1 FNTEKFITYSFLWL
15 GILANIISHIIKIK
29 RRPKPLKYQE

>member
-1 FNTEKFITYSFLWL
+1 FITFSFIWL
-15 GILANIISHIIKIK
+15 GILVYIISQIIKIK